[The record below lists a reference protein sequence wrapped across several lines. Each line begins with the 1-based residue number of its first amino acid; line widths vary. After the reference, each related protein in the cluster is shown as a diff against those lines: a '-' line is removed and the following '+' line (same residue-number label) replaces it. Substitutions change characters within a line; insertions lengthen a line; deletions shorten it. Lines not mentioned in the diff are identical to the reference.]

1 MNKSDLCFAIA
12 QSITVTTLLAARHN
26 FAFLKLVYNKNT
38 YAHIRDPTDRGLIVR
53 LLCLCRSYCPCLS
66 LVNHLRF
73 LDHSQPFG
81 YIAVWLRL
89 FSVHQSIALAS
100 SFVTVARTL
109 YSCAITSI
117 VEEWARVTID
127 CTLMK
132 HSSLLTAI
140 SVLRYERHMQMHL
153 YDVMFSLHGCC

>member
-1 MNKSDLCFAIA
+1 MNKSDLCFAIV
-12 QSITVTTLLAARHN
+12 QSVTVTTLLAERHN

-81 YIAVWLRL
+81 YDYFLFINRLPSHLRL
-89 FSVHQSIALAS
+89 SHWPGHCILALS
-100 SFVTVARTL
+100 LQLLRNG
-109 YSCAITSI
+109 
-117 VEEWARVTID
+117 WRVTID
-127 CTLMK
+127 CTLMR
-132 HSSLLTAI
+132 HPSLLTAI

-153 YDVMFSLHGCC
+153 YDVNFSLHGCC